1 MKAEL
6 QFTAQWSLSSTETT
20 EENELFIRNGNIH
33 DIGFV
38 LSLSDTFIFFPFFKQ
53 QNKRDTTWW
62 GVCSKKAW
70 LKDKNHYDAEGA
82 AMIFVSSLD

>member
-1 MKAEL
+1 MIL
-6 QFTAQWSLSSTETT
+6 VLYYHSL
-20 EENELFIRNGNIH
+20 IH
-33 DIGFV
+33 
-38 LSLSDTFIFFPFFKQ
+38 LSFFPFFKQ

-62 GVCSKKAW
+62 GVCSKKAC